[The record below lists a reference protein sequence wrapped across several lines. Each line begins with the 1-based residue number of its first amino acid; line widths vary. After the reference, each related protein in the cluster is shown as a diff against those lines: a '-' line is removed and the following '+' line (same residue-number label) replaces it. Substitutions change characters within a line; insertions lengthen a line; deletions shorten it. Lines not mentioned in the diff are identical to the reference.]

1 MIRKERIGTAQWI
14 LVLAA
19 AVVAVAGTAAHSAP
33 YSDRIVAVVNGDVI
47 LDSDLKKHKQPMMRG
62 MFSLP
67 LGIIPTGKLPT
78 EREILDEMVVIQL
91 LEQEAA
97 KKGISVDDQGVNASI
112 DSIRKRN
119 NLTQEQFVGSLAA
132 TGVNYSDY
140 RNLMKRQIKLSRL
153 ISSEVMQKIA
163 LSEEDAQTYFKQ
175 NRDKIDEQFK
185 KLLDSQNPGRQQE
198 EEPKLEIPTHEE
210 VYIGGTVRLQQIMLP
225 IPKGAKKADVE
236 KVMKTARTVYEEAMS
251 GADFGKLAQK
261 YSQDAF
267 AKKGGDLGSMNYSDM
282 RPELQKIVQRMKPG
296 LVMPPLRGP
305 EGVIILYLA
314 DAKNRTTKKVPIPEK
329 LRKEYE
335 KQLQHVKKQR
345 ELEKKKREEAEA
357 RAGKQAE
364 EVDDLEDAASKKKS
378 GSKDTRQVLTPDEY
392 KEYKK
397 VRNKVISIVR
407 TDKIQTRIKEWI
419 DELKKNS
426 IIEVKL

>member
-1 MIRKERIGTAQWI
+1 MIKKERIGTAQWI
-14 LVLAA
+14 LILAA
-19 AVVAVAGTAAHSAP
+19 AVVAVSGTAHSAS
-33 YSDRIVAVVNGDVI
+33 YTDRIVAVVNGDVI
-47 LDSDLKKHKQPMMRG
+47 LDSDLKKHKQPFMRG

-67 LGIIPTGKLPT
+67 LGIIPPGKLPT
-78 EREILDEMVVIQL
+78 EREILDELVVVQL

-97 KKGISVDDQGVNASI
+97 KKGISVDDQGINASI

-119 NLTQEQFVGSLAA
+119 NLTQDQFVGSLAA

-140 RNLMKRQIKLSRL
+140 RNMMKRQIKLSRL
-153 ISSEVMQKIA
+153 ISTEVMQKIA
-163 LSEEDAQTYFKQ
+163 LSEEDAQLYFKQ

-185 KLLDSQNPGRQQE
+185 KLLDSQNPGKQQE
-198 EEPKLEIPTHEE
+198 EEPKMEVPTHEE
-210 VYIGGTVRLQQIMLP
+210 VYVGGTVRLQQIMLP
-225 IPKGAKKADVE
+225 IPKGAKKQEVE
-236 KVMKTARTVYEEAMS
+236 NVRKTAKIVYEEAMS

-261 YSQDAF
+261 YSKDAY
-267 AKKGGDLGSMNYSDM
+267 AKKGGDLGSMNYNDM

-296 LVMPPLRGP
+296 LVMPPLMGP
-305 EGVIILYLA
+305 EGIMILYLA
-314 DAKNRTTKKVPIPEK
+314 DAKNRTSKKVPIPEK

-335 KQLQHVKKQR
+335 KQIQQVKKQR

-357 RAGKQAE
+357 RAGKAEE

-378 GSKDTRQVLTPDEY
+378 GSKDSREVLTPEEL

-397 VRNKVISIVR
+397 VRKKVISIVR